1 MITVGFT
8 RPADRLEAGMEACKA
23 LGLSCIC
30 APSLD
35 PVPGSDITFEKI
47 RSILSDGSAYFTVFA
62 SVTAV
67 KICIDKFGKQ
77 TLYDLLNYTNVA
89 CTGPTTAEYLEKEV
103 GRLCD
108 LVPETYSGEGVAEE
122 LSDEVGDKLVLLL
135 RSDSG
140 DSHIVSILEE
150 AGAYVVDAAVYSM
163 VPAAVGEDHIR
174 LMEGV
179 ADGSVDA
186 MVFSSPMTFKTFYD
200 QMKERFGTDNADT
213 YLSELF
219 TVAIGRPTAETM
231 EMLGHTPDAVP
242 EKSTFEAMLYTVKE
256 FVKD

>member
-1 MITVGFT
+1 MTTVGFT
-8 RPADRLEAGMEACKA
+8 RPADRLESGMELCRA

-35 PVPGSDITFEKI
+35 PVPGSDATFEKI
-47 RSILSDGSAYFTVFA
+47 KSILSGRSAYFTVFA

-67 KICIDKFGKQ
+67 KMCIDKFGKE
-77 TLYDLLNYTNVA
+77 TLSDLLTYTNVA
-89 CTGPTTAEYLEKEV
+89 CTGPTTADYLEKEV
-103 GRLCD
+103 GRACD
-108 LVPETYSGEGVAEE
+108 LIPETYSGGGVAEE

-140 DSHIVSILEE
+140 DGHIVSILEE

-163 VPAAVGEDHIR
+163 APAAVGEAHIR
-174 LMEGV
+174 LMDGV
-179 ADGSVDA
+179 RDGTVDA

-200 QMKERFGTDNADT
+200 QMKERFGTADADA

-219 TVAIGRPTAETM
+219 TVAIGKPTAETM
-231 EMLGHTPDAVP
+231 EMLGHAPDAVP
-242 EKSTFEAMLYTVKE
+242 ERSTFEEMLHTVQE